1 LSLPLRKAKRRGIH
15 SKAGTVSPSRDRDPP
30 NLHLLLPRSSLAQGG
45 RSSLL
50 FILILIYL
58 KIRKRRGACAGRSKW
73 RFVPLDR
80 DPSLAQREW
89 SSTLPWLW
97 NGASDCLG
105 SPPFKARSTLA
116 PKRATASLA
125 TLPLDRGRDPGVASP
140 HSGIHSKAGTPRSK
154 GRLRREGATLLGF
167 ALLLLLLL
175 LLACARD
182 RITFIIKNKNN
193 KKSRVLLLRDPLR
206 WRLAQ
211 GKGGRIIISIY
222 LNLNK

>member
-1 LSLPLRKAKRRGIH
+1 LDPGRG
-15 SKAGTVSPSRDRDPP
+15 
-30 NLHLLLPRSSLAQGG
+30 
-45 RSSLL
+45 
-50 FILILIYL
+50 
-58 KIRKRRGACAGRSKW
+58 
-73 RFVPLDR
+73 
-80 DPSLAQREW
+80 

-175 LLACARD
+175 LLLLACARD

-193 KKSRVLLLRDPLR
+193 KKSRVLLFRDPK
-206 WRLAQ
+206 